1 MLKEYFLSE
10 HILSYVQISKYSWAR
25 FKLTGV
31 KIPKIGKLHFPAKI
45 SSEKLK
51 ICKDDLALW
60 QVEGSP
66 GLPDIREKIN
76 WKILNLQFFRRI
88 FRGELHISQGI
99 FGIRVYENP
108 CVKYSSFILCC
119 VPVRS
124 FTRKI
129 SLSRSTPYHLD
140 RWCTMRLH
148 STLDFQTVVYE
159 IRYFNI
165 IILPIGIRKCS
176 T

>member
-1 MLKEYFLSE
+1 M
-10 HILSYVQISKYSWAR
+10 HITYKFNFNLRAQ

-31 KIPKIGKLHFPAKI
+31 KIPKIGTLHFPAKN

-66 GLPDIREKIN
+66 GLPDFREKIN
-76 WKILNLQFFRRI
+76 WKNLNLQFFRRI
-88 FRGELHISQGI
+88 FRGEMHISQGI

-124 FTRKI
+124 FTHKI
-129 SLSRSTPYHLD
+129 NLSLD
-140 RWCTMRLH
+140 R
-148 STLDFQTVVYE
+148 
-159 IRYFNI
+159 
-165 IILPIGIRKCS
+165 IILIGGVLWDYIRLW
-176 T
+176 TFRL